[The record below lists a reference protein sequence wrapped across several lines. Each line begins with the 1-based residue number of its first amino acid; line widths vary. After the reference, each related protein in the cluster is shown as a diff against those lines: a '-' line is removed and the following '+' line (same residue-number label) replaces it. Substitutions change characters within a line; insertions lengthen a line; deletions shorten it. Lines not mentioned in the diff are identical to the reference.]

1 MLTTSKCLE
10 RWGKWTDLSSSWCN
24 CFGFEQEVLLH
35 PISGFNVW
43 PRDTAPTNRRGV
55 RGNEWTIS
63 WEGRV
68 NKKVKTP
75 WWQVTEN
82 PTQTGLGHLYLTSP
96 LASGMAG
103 SKGSKVSR
111 LISLYLFTV
120 ELYIGMVL
128 LRCGTF
134 TSSSSITSCSLL
146 KPAGACCSISL
157 AVPLTWI
164 GLNSLLSEWGHVQS
178 CHCDQRG
185 KVDWQV

>member
-1 MLTTSKCLE
+1 MPGPLETKAHKCLINISIHSFIHKMLIE
-10 RWGKWTDLSSSWCN
+10 
-24 CFGFEQEVLLH
+24 LLL
-35 PISGFNVW
+35 
-43 PRDTAPTNRRGV
+43 DV
-55 RGNEWTIS
+55 RPCAGNEQGMIHTTIYKIS
-63 WEGRV
+63 
-68 NKKVKTP
+68 KK
-75 WWQVTEN
+75 QG

-103 SKGSKVSR
+103 SRGSKVSR

-157 AVPLTWI
+157 AVPLT
-164 GLNSLLSEWGHVQS
+164 
-178 CHCDQRG
+178 
-185 KVDWQV
+185 